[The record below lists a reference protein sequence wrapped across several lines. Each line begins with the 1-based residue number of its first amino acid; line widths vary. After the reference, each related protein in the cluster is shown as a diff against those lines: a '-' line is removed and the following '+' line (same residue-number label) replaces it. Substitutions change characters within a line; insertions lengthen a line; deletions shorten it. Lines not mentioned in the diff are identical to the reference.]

1 MCHVFEGIRYIPP
14 LFSGSSSEFAAN
26 MTVINNVVATKR
38 CGRHCVSDTFLP
50 FTINFIFV
58 WAKTGNGFIAAKL
71 YVYSYLICLTN
82 HVAVRGVLRP
92 NLRSK
97 MGLLGVLWTN
107 RKGEKSS
114 PVGCVLTCA
123 ITCRMNER
131 YEGEWGTTMSKA
143 SFFRNS
149 GRVTSALNGY
159 GMFIDEGNIIYE
171 GRIPMP

>member
-71 YVYSYLICLTN
+71 YVSYLI
-82 HVAVRGVLRP
+82 
-92 NLRSK
+92 
-97 MGLLGVLWTN
+97 
-107 RKGEKSS
+107 
-114 PVGCVLTCA
+114 
-123 ITCRMNER
+123 
-131 YEGEWGTTMSKA
+131 
-143 SFFRNS
+143 
-149 GRVTSALNGY
+149 
-159 GMFIDEGNIIYE
+159 
-171 GRIPMP
+171 

>member
-1 MCHVFEGIRYIPP
+1 
-14 LFSGSSSEFAAN
+14 
-26 MTVINNVVATKR
+26 
-38 CGRHCVSDTFLP
+38 
-50 FTINFIFV
+50 
-58 WAKTGNGFIAAKL
+58 
-71 YVYSYLICLTN
+71 
-82 HVAVRGVLRP
+82 
-92 NLRSK
+92 

-171 GRIPMP
+171 GNIPHVLTHKTYFVLR